1 MLTASKVKVIGGMEF
16 GYTQLD
22 EKADFRLLKVAI
34 DNGKLNLKIFFER
47 SAIVIPV
54 TLTVINLPTSMT
66 RVNITT
72 VIGLVIA

>member
-1 MLTASKVKVIGGMEF
+1 MEF

-22 EKADFRLLKVAI
+22 EKAVFRLLKVAI